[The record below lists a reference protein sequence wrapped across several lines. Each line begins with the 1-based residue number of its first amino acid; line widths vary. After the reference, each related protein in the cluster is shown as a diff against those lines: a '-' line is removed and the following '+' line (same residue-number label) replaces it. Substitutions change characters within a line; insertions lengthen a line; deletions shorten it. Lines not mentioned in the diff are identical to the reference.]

1 VLNNPLVLIDP
12 DGRQVDANRFVQQ
25 LFRQDPTLARIDGAV
40 RGTFDFAARPGV
52 RDLAAG
58 LTPGVGMAQDAT
70 MVVTGRDFANGERV
84 GAGGRVTALAG
95 LLIPGLT
102 GSQMRAV
109 GEFGDFVI
117 GTAGRAARVGAKTP
131 GGFKLTRDAAV
142 RLSGRLEGKLGLDQL
157 DDIIASPTVRRF
169 EDATKPGT
177 VRIFD
182 PSMTQFGGDGL
193 NVVINPETR
202 KVITVFPSSS
212 TFMRNERFSEV
223 VRDR

>member
-1 VLNNPLVLIDP
+1 
-12 DGRQVDANRFVQQ
+12 
-25 LFRQDPTLARIDGAV
+25 
-40 RGTFDFAARPGV
+40 
-52 RDLAAG
+52 
-58 LTPGVGMAQDAT
+58 
-70 MVVTGRDFANGERV
+70 
-84 GAGGRVTALAG
+84 
-95 LLIPGLT
+95 
-102 GSQMRAV
+102 MRAV